1 MSDILIQIEGLKLQ
15 INHVKLTESI
25 SLSLNKDFRLG
36 ITGPSGCGKSTLI
49 KSLIKNKFPE
59 NSSVS
64 KFQFNQKVRSA
75 YVPQKNGLLSWFSL
89 RKHFEVFSKNNELNQ
104 LVASEFNLD
113 KSLDNFPHQL
123 SGGEYQ
129 RATLANA
136 IMSEPELYLA
146 DEPLTEL
153 DIVSKLKLLTYW
165 SEVISNTSASLL
177 LISHDI
183 ETLAYLCDRVIVL
196 TDKPSVIKKDFTLNA
211 PHPRTKEF
219 LVSQEFN
226 DAKKELLEIIKT
238 K

>member
-1 MSDILIQIEGLKLQ
+1 MNDILIQIEDLNLQ
-15 INHVKLTESI
+15 INQIKLTQSLGI
-25 SLSLNKDFRLG
+25 SLSRSFRLG

-59 NSSVS
+59 NSTVS
-64 KFQFNQKVRSA
+64 KFEFNKTVKCA

-89 RKHFEVFSKNNELNQ
+89 RKHFEVFSKDRELSQ

-177 LISHDI
+177 IISHDI

-196 TDKPSVIKKDFTLNA
+196 TDKPSTIKKDFTLNT

>member
-1 MSDILIQIEGLKLQ
+1 MNDNLIHIEDLNLQ
-15 INHVKLTESI
+15 INQIKLTEGLNI
-25 SLSLNKDFRLG
+25 SLNKRFRLG

-49 KSLIKNKFPE
+49 KSLIRNEFPE
-59 NSSVS
+59 KSRVS
-64 KFQFNQKVRSA
+64 KFQFNQKVKCA

-89 RKHFEVFSKNNELNQ
+89 RKHFEVFSKTNELIQ
-104 LVASEFNLD
+104 LVSSEFNLVN
-113 KSLDNFPHQL
+113 SLDNFPHQL

-153 DIVSKLKLLTYW
+153 DIVSKLKLLVYW
-165 SEVISNTSASLL
+165 SEVMSNTSASLL
-177 LISHDI
+177 IISHDI

-196 TDKPSVIKKDFTLNA
+196 TDKPSVIKKDLTLNA

-219 LVSQEFN
+219 LISQEFN